1 MGSRGAFVDV
11 DTGNFSFVSSGQNYF
26 SVGTISTNPNV
37 KVLVQAKGSV
47 KAPEFSHTEGR
58 VYAIVQEGRL
68 KHVTYYDEKHNQAV
82 SIDLTIPHDNKLP
95 HKHLYLD
102 HTTAYDISDDER
114 ELITKIRKEFK
125 LK

>member
-1 MGSRGAFVDV
+1 M
-11 DTGNFSFVSSGQNYF
+11 
-26 SVGTISTNPNV
+26 
-37 KVLVQAKGSV
+37 VQAKGSV

-82 SIDLTIPHDNKLP
+82 SIDLTIPHDSKLP

-102 HTTAYDISDDER
+102 HTTAYDISDDEQ
-114 ELITKIRKEFK
+114 ELIDKIRKEYK

>member
-11 DTGNFSFVSSGQNYF
+11 NTGNFSFVQGGHHYF
-26 SVGTISTNPNV
+26 SIGTLSTNPNV
-37 KVLVQAKGSV
+37 KVLVQPKGSV

-58 VYAIVQEGRL
+58 VYAIVQDGRL

-102 HTTAYDISDDER
+102 HTTAYDVSDDEQ
-114 ELITKIRKEFK
+114 ELINKIRKEYK

>member
-11 DTGNFSFVSSGQNYF
+11 DTGNFNFVSSGQNYF
-26 SVGTISTNPNV
+26 SVGTLSTNPNV

-47 KAPEFSHTEGR
+47 KAPEFSHTDGR